1 MWIVWIIVKALIALG
16 IGLAHIVVFLYAERK
31 LIADMQV
38 RMGPMRVGKHG
49 ILQPVADVL
58 KLLTKEDII
67 PKRADKLLFVIAPI
81 IVFAPSFMIY
91 MVIPLSRNLIV
102 NDLGTGIFYVF
113 GVLTVLP
120 VGILL
125 AGWSSF
131 SKYSLLGGLRAA
143 AQQISYEIPLLISIL
158 GVIMLSG
165 SFSLVDI
172 VGAQGGSFLHL
183 GDIGMLPRWFIFLQ
197 PLAFVL
203 YFITMLADQVR
214 TPFDLPEAES
224 EIVQGY
230 VTEYSSMKFAIFFV
244 AEYSNVLVLSTIAVL
259 AFLGGWHGPFGP
271 SVVWLA
277 LKVYLLIFVVIWL
290 RATLPRVRIDQLMDL
305 GWKILL
311 PLGLLNVVL
320 TGFLMLQ

>member
-1 MWIVWIIVKALIALG
+1 MWIVWIIIKALLALA
-16 IGLAHIVVFLYAERK
+16 IGLVHILVFLYAERK
-31 LIADMQV
+31 LLADMQV

-49 ILQPVADVL
+49 ILQPVADAL
-58 KLLTKEDII
+58 KLLIKEDII
-67 PKRADKLLFVIAPI
+67 PKGADKLLFVVAPI

-91 MVIPLSRNLIV
+91 MVIPLSGRFIA
-102 NDLGTGIFYVF
+102 NDLGVGIFYVF

-158 GVIMLSG
+158 GIVMLSG
-165 SFSLVDI
+165 SFSLVS
-172 VGAQGGSFLHL
+172 VVAAQRGSFMHL
-183 GDIGMLPRWFIFLQ
+183 GGVGLLPRWFIFLQ

-214 TPFDLPEAES
+214 TPFDLPEADS

-230 VTEYSSMKFAIFFV
+230 MTEYSSMKFAVFFL
-244 AEYSNVLVLSTIAVL
+244 AEYSNVVILSTIGAL
-259 AFLGGWHGPFGP
+259 AFLGGWYGPFGP
-271 SVVWLA
+271 SVLWLA
-277 LKVYLLIFVVIWL
+277 LKVYFLIFVVIWL

-311 PLGLLNVVL
+311 PLGLLNVVV

>member
-1 MWIVWIIVKALIALG
+1 MWIVWMIVKALIALG

-91 MVIPLSRNLIV
+91 MVIPLSSNLIA

-230 VTEYSSMKFAIFFV
+230 VTEYSSMKFALFFV

-271 SVVWLA
+271 SVIWLA
-277 LKVYLLIFVVIWL
+277 LKVYLLIFLVIWL

-311 PLGLLNVVL
+311 PLGLLNVVI

>member
-1 MWIVWIIVKALIALG
+1 MWIVWIIIKALLALA
-16 IGLAHIVVFLYAERK
+16 IGLVHILVFLYAERK
-31 LIADMQV
+31 LLADMQV

-49 ILQPVADVL
+49 ILQPVADAL
-58 KLLTKEDII
+58 KLLIKEDII
-67 PKRADKLLFVIAPI
+67 PKGADKLLFVVAPI

-91 MVIPLSRNLIV
+91 MVIPLSSRFV
-102 NDLGTGIFYVF
+102 AHDMGTGIFYIF

-158 GVIMLSG
+158 GIIMLSG
-165 SFSLVDI
+165 SFSLVSV
-172 VGAQGGSFLHL
+172 VGAQKGSFLHL
-183 GDIGMLPRWFIFLQ
+183 GSVGLLPRWFIFLQ
-197 PLAFVL
+197 PLAFILFFV
-203 YFITMLADQVR
+203 TMLADQVR

-230 VTEYSSMKFAIFFV
+230 MTEYSSMKFAIFFL
-244 AEYSNVLVLSTIAVL
+244 AEYSNVVILSTIAAL

-271 SVVWLA
+271 SVFWLA
-277 LKVYLLIFVVIWL
+277 LKVYFLIFVVIWL

-311 PLGLLNVVL
+311 PLGLLNVVV